1 MTYLK
6 IWIHFV
12 FSTQNH
18 KKLLHGDV
26 RLQLVKYMREMTR
39 EQKIY
44 LDHLSV
50 MEEHMHCLVSLGKEQ
65 TISQVARIISDQ
77 TANWLNDNGL
87 VSETLSW
94 DDYFA
99 VSVSESMAEDVKRY
113 IRTQEKYHQ
122 HKSFEEELK
131 EFFRRNG
138 WRKPSDKPKKEK
150 ENDQV
155 ADPLDFSNLEL
166 K

>member
-6 IWIHFV
+6 IWIHFI

-18 KKLLHGDV
+18 KKLLQGDV
-26 RLQLVKYMREMTR
+26 RTQLVKYMREMTR

-65 TISQVARIISDQ
+65 TIAQVARIISDRS
-77 TANWLNDNGL
+77 ANWVNDNGL
-87 VSETLSW
+87 ASEILSW
-94 DDYFA
+94 DDYYA
-99 VSVSESMAEDVKRY
+99 VSVSESLAEDVKRY

-122 HKSFEEELK
+122 HKSFEEEMTESFK
-131 EFFRRNG
+131 RYG
-138 WRKPSDKPKKEK
+138 WRKPGMKAKK
-150 ENDQV
+150 DQV
-155 ADPLDFSNLEL
+155 AVPLDLSDLEL

>member
-12 FSTQNH
+12 FATKNRQAPLSAEARQ
-18 KKLLHGDV
+18 
-26 RLQLVKYMREMTR
+26 QLVRFMRDMTR

-44 LDHLSV
+44 LDHLAV
-50 MEEHMHCLVSLGKEQ
+50 LGEHMHCLLSLGKEQ
-65 TISQVARIISDQ
+65 TISQVARIISDRS
-77 TANWLNDNGL
+77 ADWLNENRL
-87 VSETLSW
+87 APENLTW

-99 VSVSESMAEDVKRY
+99 VSVSESQTEDVKRY

-122 HKSFEEELK
+122 HKSFDEELQ
-131 EFFRRNG
+131 EFFKRYG
-138 WRKPSDKPKKEK
+138 WRKPSDKPKK
-150 ENDQV
+150 DQV
-155 ADPLDFSNLEL
+155 ADPLDFSDLEM